1 MMRWPITT
9 ATLGACD
16 VQKTQ
21 DTGRLPWA
29 VLSSLLE
36 ASEHRGC
43 CAWKILDFDLFI
55 QEVRSLAKSVE
66 ELSPTSLW
74 R

>member
-9 ATLGACD
+9 VALGACD
-16 VQKTQ
+16 AENT
-21 DTGRLPWA
+21 DTDACLGLFSP
-29 VLSSLLE
+29 LLLE

-66 ELSPTSLW
+66 ELSPTLLW